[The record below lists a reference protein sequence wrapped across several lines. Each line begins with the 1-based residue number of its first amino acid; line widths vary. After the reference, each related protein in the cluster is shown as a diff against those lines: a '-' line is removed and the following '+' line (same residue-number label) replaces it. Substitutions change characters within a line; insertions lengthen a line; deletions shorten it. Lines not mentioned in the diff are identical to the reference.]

1 MNMRIKQMMAAL
13 LITILLFPS
22 FINTCYAESIY
33 DEEPQHH
40 EFLTVIEEESWDDD
54 SKTEYSMYSFRGKNE
69 AQQYLEQTNN
79 RLLVPIFD
87 GNIQITEVCF
97 SNYMNGGIAEYLD
110 QDHYINSFEFPKNG
124 VVQNFRFDLDKEIIE
139 NQPTPVDTK
148 LKKIVLRPQNGKYL
162 MINIPRSS
170 CLKGISIGDN
180 DLNKNHE
187 VTFKDDGDLTTTYSK
202 TPGWNRG
209 EKTKDTID
217 KLLSDQRY
225 KRYLYNPNVYS
236 NIKFKY
242 SSDNIEKDF
251 SGRVNPVRLKLIL
264 KNKKTQETLQAMDIV
279 GQEVFKRT
287 LEKTK
292 GLDGEYY
299 EYQYIKRR
307 ATNPRFLTDYN
318 PFNGFD
324 NEEKEKKEEFYQ
336 GILNAVSDSDE
347 GETEI
352 EKKFWQR
359 VESLMISVP
368 KENYF
373 ALNQEEEALIT
384 PPDIPGY
391 KTPEATE
398 IDFTYQG
405 NESLY
410 TRNDTDLVWD
420 RELVFEYEPT
430 EAQTHTVTFKVDGQ
444 ADQTETVEN
453 GKTVSKPAEDPVKDG
468 FTFKG
473 WYKEEEGNT
482 PWNFDTA
489 ITEDIILVAK
499 FEEEAAVKTHTV
511 TFEVPGVSPQLVTV
525 KDGQS
530 VPEPEKPTNGK
541 KIFLGWYNGKD
552 EWNFSSPITKD
563 ITLTAKFRDYEV
575 IFKADDATFTTT
587 SATPDGKLIKPV
599 QTPIKEGYVFEGWYL
614 NNKKWDFDKDLVT
627 QDGLILE
634 AHFVKKED
642 EPKTDVKKDILRT
655 LVENY
660 KNTKEGDYS
669 PESWDVFLAEMEK
682 AKRIL
687 ADPNVSQ
694 TQVDKASQD
703 LAQAYQNLQFK
714 NPNTEV
720 KANRVQEVAKLH
732 VKTGLEASE
741 VTSQFPKTIRV
752 DLSNG
757 KAYDLPVTWTIYN
770 YNKNYPGTY
779 DVKGVYRLPK
789 DVDKDQRN
797 QLIFTQVILEGQEQE
812 SFKSFEPL
820 TKIVVNRGEDP
831 TLPQTVLVHYKDGTT
846 KRLNVSW
853 DLASFNKDKVG
864 NYQIYGRVQGLMEKP
879 SLTIEV
885 KEETSIN
892 RVTNARVYL
901 RDIYG
906 HWAEPAIKWT
916 VENNLFYGN
925 DRQGFGPNKKIT
937 RGEFISVLFRL
948 TGQKAENYLNTYFD
962 DVHQGEYFQGAIEWG
977 RRNNVVAGYGDGK
990 FHPDDT
996 LTREQEAAILRRF
1009 NNTMNFKFEGVGRK
1023 TFADE
1028 GRISDWAK
1036 EDVRTLQVQGLMTGN
1051 QYNQFMPKKQIT
1063 RAEIAQILYNMNNR
1077 VIGTR
1082 STQFNTNATT
1092 TTGSSPTTSSGTR
1105 YQGILPTNNGT
1116 STTVNPGT
1124 TPDRNQS
1131 STTTQ
1136 GTATVSIDILTG
1148 LRNLN
1153 AFSSNMRGR
1162 IPSNGYFLNPTK
1174 ISITPGESVWDVTQR
1189 AANQYGISIRKEFTP
1204 KYNSIYV
1211 QAINGIGEFDG
1222 GQRSGWMYNINGI
1235 YPNRGASAIKVKDG
1249 DTIQWRY
1256 TMDYGNDIGGYLGD
1270 Y

>member
-1 MNMRIKQMMAAL
+1 MNNKHFKQIVAMILISAL
-13 LITILLFPS
+13 FFPS
-22 FINTCYAESIY
+22 LFQNIYAMETKNEKFLNIIEEQNDDGSSYYVMDGFINKEKA
-33 DEEPQHH
+33 H
-40 EFLTVIEEESWDDD
+40 
-54 SKTEYSMYSFRGKNE
+54 K
-69 AQQYLEQTNN
+69 YLEETKNK
-79 RLLVPIFD
+79 LLVPSLEKKDQAVKVDFLNHDMGDFTEIFD
-87 GNIQITEVCF
+87 D
-97 SNYMNGGIAEYLD
+97 S
-110 QDHYINSFEFPKNG
+110 HYIKSFEFPENG
-124 VVQNFRFDLDKEIIE
+124 HVEYLELDCDETSKEE
-139 NQPTPVDTK
+139 ETEGALKPVDMK
-148 LKKIVLRPQNGKYL
+148 LESIVLRPQLGKEL
-162 MINIPRSS
+162 TICIPRSS
-170 CLKGISIGDN
+170 CFKGIAIGDDN
-180 DLNKNHE
+180 LNKTHTVE
-187 VTFKDDGDLTTTYSK
+187 FKDDKDLTTTYNEKPELSISGQDQK
-202 TPGWNRG
+202 TIEN
-209 EKTKDTID
+209 
-217 KLLSDQRY
+217 LLKNLRY
-225 KRYLYNPNVYS
+225 KRYIYNPEKYKNLKFS
-236 NIKFKY
+236 NRK
-242 SSDNIEKDF
+242 SETEKKF
-251 SGRVNPVRLKLIL
+251 SGRVNPVRLTLTL
-264 KNKKTQETLQAMDIV
+264 KNQEDGETINSIKVV
-279 GQEVFKRT
+279 GQEIFKRELT
-287 LEKTK
+287 EKVDYFGDTHS
-292 GLDGEYY
+292 YY
-299 EYQYIKRR
+299 YYKQRKE
-307 ATNPRFLTDYN
+307 TNPRFLTDYN
-318 PFNGFD
+318 PFNGFEL
-324 NEEKEKKEEFYQ
+324 EEESKKTAFYNDILHSAEEYNYAD
-336 GILNAVSDSDE
+336 GII
-347 GETEI
+347 GE
-352 EKKFWQR
+352 FWAR
-359 VESLMISVP
+359 VEKYETSIP

-373 ALNQEEEALIT
+373 ALNQEEKALIT
-384 PPDIPGY
+384 PPDIQGY

-398 IDFTYQG
+398 IDFTYHG

-420 RELVFEYEPT
+420 RELVFKYEPT

-444 ADQTETVEN
+444 EDQTEKVAN
-453 GKTVSKPAEDPVKDG
+453 GKTVSEPEKNPVKNG

-473 WYKEEEGNT
+473 WYKEGEENT

-489 ITEDIILVAK
+489 ITENIILVAK
-499 FEEEAAVKTHTV
+499 FEEEAVVQTHTV
-511 TFEVPGVSPQLVTV
+511 TFQVPGVSPKSV
-525 KDGQS
+525 KVEDGKL

-642 EPKTDVKKDILRT
+642 EPKPDVKKDILRT

-669 PESWDVFLAEMEK
+669 PESWDVFHAEMEK
-682 AKRIL
+682 AQRIL

-720 KANRVQEVAKLH
+720 KVNRVQEVAKLH

-789 DVDKDQRN
+789 DIDKDQRN

-925 DRQGFGPNKKIT
+925 DRQEFEPNKKIT

-1082 STQFNTNATT
+1082 STQSNTNATT

-1204 KYNSIYV
+1204 KYNSIYI
-1211 QAINGIGEFDG
+1211 QAINGIGEYNG
-1222 GQRSGWMYNINGI
+1222 GERSGWMYNINGI